1 MHQEISQRAE
11 ANVVIGETLKEIR
24 KKSGITQQELAHRLH
39 TTQSFISDTEH
50 GKRAIRLTE
59 AILYS
64 FGLSISTQQLYE
76 ELKGT
81 LYEHGLI

>member
-1 MHQEISQRAE
+1 MHQKVSQQAE
-11 ANVVIGETLKEIR
+11 ANLLIGETLKEIR
-24 KKSGITQQELAHRLH
+24 KRSGITQQELARRLH
-39 TTQSFISDTEH
+39 TSQSFISDTEH

-64 FGLSISTQQLYE
+64 FGLKIPTQQLYE

-81 LYEHGLI
+81 LDEHGLI